1 MQSYTPHRHKLTS
14 TTIKMYRYTFLL
26 FLALQVVNA
35 DIYQTRRL
43 FQTPYPPVL
52 LIPGL
57 GGSILNANNI
67 TDSSGTYYNNTRIWV
82 TWGHSAE
89 WAKILTTFDHDVYAD
104 QTNYGLYGI
113 SYLDP
118 DLVYPLVYKTV
129 YYGYLI
135 ESLQT
140 IGYVPGVNLFGY
152 PYDWRKNLS
161 DLASDPLL
169 DSLITTL
176 NPVVVAHSYGGLV
189 LQEYIR
195 NKGEDHIRKVVYIG
209 TPFKGVG
216 GNLLRGFY
224 AGYDIGNRFIVD
236 PQTLVEIARNSYST
250 YELLPSLSPP
260 PLYVSNN
267 FPPQSVQQFISN
279 LPGTHIDRYK
289 YQEPVSLTNTKVVY
303 IYNSAVQTPYNYN
316 YQSNS
321 FASYVSG
328 DGTVP
333 IGSSNYT
340 ALTIHK
346 KLIDVNDS
354 NIDHTGLITNN
365 KVVSGWLLEEIG
377 AACNYEGKYVK
388 LGIASVIE
396 VKYKDN
402 HKIVVLVNDEVIT
415 SGYVLST
422 TCTSITY
429 NGVEYSRIIGSQCA
443 NGTVFVNRIE
453 MNYWI
458 YSSCVYGYIRNH
470 KYKMCN
476 DNEIYDSYKDLC
488 YKSNAP
494 IAVQQ
499 PPQAERRLVDYYPII
514 IISVASSFV
523 FIACIIVFAVYKYR
537 QWRHIRIFHRFT
549 ENVDY
554 HSESQCGSD
563 YD

>member
-1 MQSYTPHRHKLTS
+1 
-14 TTIKMYRYTFLL
+14 MYRYIFLL
-26 FLALQVVNA
+26 VLALHAVNA

-67 TDSSGTYYNNTRIWV
+67 TDSYGTYYNNTRIWV

-89 WAKILTTFDHDVYAD
+89 WSKILTTFNHDVYAD
-104 QTNYGLYGI
+104 QTDYGLYGI

-135 ESLQT
+135 ESLKT
-140 IGYVPGVNLFGY
+140 IGYTAGVNLFGY

-176 NPVVVAHSYGGLV
+176 NPVIVAHSYGGLV

-216 GNLLRGFY
+216 GELLRGFY
-224 AGYDIGNRFIVD
+224 AGYDIGNRFILD
-236 PQTLVEIARNSYST
+236 SQTLIEIARNSYST

-267 FPPQSVQQFISN
+267 FPPQPVQQFILN
-279 LPGTHIDRYK
+279 LPGTHIDRYH
-289 YQEPVSLTNTKVVY
+289 YQEPVSLTNTRVTY
-303 IYNSAVQTPYNYN
+303 IYNSAVKTPYNYN
-316 YQSNS
+316 YQTNS
-321 FASYVSG
+321 FSSYVPG

-333 IGSSNYT
+333 IGSSDYT

-346 KLIDVNDS
+346 KLVDVNDS
-354 NIDHTGLITNN
+354 NIDHSALITNN
-365 KVVSGWLLEEIG
+365 EVISGYLLREIY
-377 AACNYEGKYVK
+377 AMCDYQGKY
-388 LGIASVIE
+388 IAGGSVIE

-402 HKIVVLVNDEVIT
+402 YKIQVMLNDEIID
-415 SGYVLST
+415 GYILST
-422 TCTSITY
+422 TCTYITY
-429 NGVEYSRIIGSQCA
+429 KSTVYNRIIGSQCA
-443 NGTVFVNRIE
+443 NGTVFTDKTE
-453 MNYWI
+453 GPYWI

-470 KYKMCN
+470 KYKMCL
-476 DNEIYDSYKDLC
+476 DNETYDNYKDLC
-488 YKSNAP
+488 YKSIVISPSGAP
-494 IAVQQ
+494 QNHQIH
-499 PPQAERRLVDYYPII
+499 VDYTPVII
-514 IISVASSFV
+514 ICSTALLAFIICVVAFS
-523 FIACIIVFAVYKYR
+523 IVKYK
-537 QWRHIRIFHRFT
+537 QWKHMKMFHYFDADNPR
-549 ENVDY
+549 Y
-554 HSESQCGSD
+554 HTQSECED
-563 YD
+563 